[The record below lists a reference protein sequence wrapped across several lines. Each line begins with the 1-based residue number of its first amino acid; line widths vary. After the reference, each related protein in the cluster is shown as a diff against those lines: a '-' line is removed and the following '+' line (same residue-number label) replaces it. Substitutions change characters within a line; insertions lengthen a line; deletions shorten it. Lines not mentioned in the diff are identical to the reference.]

1 MNLNR
6 QQLCNNEVLC
16 ALEKSKELTDKET
29 ILHIPSK
36 GIRYISSD
44 LYIELNVYGDT
55 FALLSRTNNTLYVL
69 LDYFDIDCKY
79 NRLIVKDFVDFYEQS
94 IDNLVTYH
102 NV

>member
-1 MNLNR
+1 MDLNR
-6 QQLCNNEVLC
+6 QQLCNNVALC
-16 ALEKSKELTDKET
+16 ALEKSKECNEKDT
-29 ILHIPSK
+29 ILYIPSK

-44 LYIELNVYGDT
+44 LFIELNVYGDT

-69 LDYFDIDCKY
+69 LDFFDIDCKY

-94 IDNLVTYH
+94 IDNLVTYQ

>member
-1 MNLNR
+1 MDLNR

-16 ALEKSKELTDKET
+16 ALEKSKELTDKQT
-29 ILHIPSK
+29 ILYTPSR

-55 FALLSRTNNTLYVL
+55 FALLSRTDNTLYVL

-94 IDNLVTYH
+94 IENLVTYH

>member
-1 MNLNR
+1 MDLNR
-6 QQLCNNEVLC
+6 QQLCNNEALC
-16 ALEKSKELTDKET
+16 ALEKSNELTDKET

-44 LYIELNVYGDT
+44 LFIELRVYGDT

-79 NRLIVKDFVDFYEQS
+79 NRMIVKDFVDFYEQS

>member
-1 MNLNR
+1 MDLNR
-6 QQLCNNEVLC
+6 QQLCNNEALC

-29 ILHIPSK
+29 ILYIPSK

-44 LYIELNVYGDT
+44 YYIELNVYGDT
-55 FALLSRTNNTLYVL
+55 FALLSRNDNTLYVL

-94 IDNLVTYH
+94 IENLVTYH
-102 NV
+102 NI